1 MATINFSGLG
11 SGLDFSKLTDAILS
25 DRARPLRLLQSKS
38 TDYTKRSD
46 ALKQLNAKLV
56 ALTSAAN
63 ALTDRKLGTN
73 RQATSANTSV
83 ATVSGSAE
91 AVAGTV
97 KLTVTR
103 LATSLSQASRVY
115 NDDTS
120 AVLANGATS
129 ATFELRKGGGATG
142 TVITIDETNNTL
154 TGLRDTI
161 NAAQAGITAA
171 VVDVDGTGTQ
181 FKLVLNSAETGAAG
195 RVELVETSGS
205 GTGADLGLASL
216 NPPGATTDFSELN
229 AAFTV
234 NGLALTRSTN
244 NVADAVTGLTI
255 TLKDTGT
262 TSITV
267 AAKTSEVSD
276 KLNAFI
282 RAYNDVQDFIAG
294 QYAKDGTGKPSG
306 ALAGDA
312 TLRTVQRQLRDAV
325 GAISGNNGGQL
336 TNLTELGISRDEDGK
351 LTLDAAVLNDKLA
364 NSFSD
369 VQALLAGKAVGYTGL
384 ANSIHD
390 AYDKLSNDVTGI
402 VKTAINGY
410 ADSIKRISNSISDQ
424 LARLDILRD
433 TLTRQFAA
441 ADAAI
446 SQLNDQGTALTSLIK
461 SLEPKSR

>member
-1 MATINFSGLG
+1 MAAISFSGLG
-11 SGLDFSKLTDAILS
+11 SGLDFSKLTEAILS
-25 DRARPLRLLQSKS
+25 ERARPLQALQSRS
-38 TDYTKRSD
+38 TEYTKRSD

-56 ALTSAAN
+56 ALTAAAD
-63 ALTDRKLGTN
+63 ALTDRSLGTN
-73 RQATSANTSV
+73 RQATSSNSSV
-83 ATVSGSAE
+83 ATVSSSAE

-103 LATSLSQASRVY
+103 LATGLAQASRVY

-129 ATFELRKGGGATG
+129 ATFELRKGGAASG
-142 TVITIDETNNTL
+142 TVITIDSSNNTL
-154 TGLRDTI
+154 TGLRDAI
-161 NAAQAGITAA
+161 NAANAGVNAA

-195 RVELVETSGS
+195 RIELVETSAS

-229 AAFTV
+229 AAFSV

-244 NVADAVTGLTI
+244 NVSDAVTGLSFN
-255 TLKDTGT
+255 LKDTGT
-262 TSITV
+262 TSIAV
-267 AAKTSEVSD
+267 AAKTSEVTE

-282 RAYNDVQDFIAG
+282 RAYNEVQDFIAG
-294 QYAKDGTGKPSG
+294 QYVKDGTGKPGGS
-306 ALAGDA
+306 LVGDP

-336 TNLTELGISRDEDGK
+336 TNLTELGISRDDDGK
-351 LTLDAAVLNDKLA
+351 LTLDTAVLNDKLA

-369 VQALLAGKAVGYTGL
+369 VQALLSGKAAGYTGL
-384 ANSIHD
+384 ANNIHD
-390 AYDKLSNDVTGI
+390 AYDRLSDDVTGI

-424 LARLDILRD
+424 LARLNTLRD

-446 SQLNDQGTALTSLIK
+446 SQLNDQGTALTALIK
-461 SLEPKSR
+461 SLEPKSK

>member
-11 SGLDFSKLTDAILS
+11 SGVDFGKLTDAILAE
-25 DRARPLRLLQSKS
+25 RARPVQLLQSKNA
-38 TDYTKRSD
+38 DFTKRSD
-46 ALKQLNAKLV
+46 ALKQLNAKLL
-56 ALTSAAN
+56 ALTNAVS
-63 ALTDRKLGTN
+63 ALTDRNLGTG
-73 RQATSANTSV
+73 RQATSTNASV
-83 ATVSGSAE
+83 ATVSSSAE
-91 AVAGTV
+91 AVAGNI

-129 ATFELRKGGGATG
+129 ATFELRKGGAASG
-142 TVITIDETNNTL
+142 TVITIDQTNNTL
-154 TGLRDTI
+154 TGLRDAI
-161 NAAQAGITAA
+161 NAAHAGVTAA

-195 RVELVETSGS
+195 RVELVETSAT
-205 GTGADLGLASL
+205 GTGADLGLTSL

-229 AAFTV
+229 AAFSI

-244 NVADAVTGLTI
+244 TVTDAVAGLTFN
-255 TLKDTGT
+255 LKDTGT

-276 KLNAFI
+276 KLNTFI
-282 RAYNDVQDFIAG
+282 RAYNDVQDFILG
-294 QYAKDGTGKPSG
+294 QYTKDEKGRPTG

-312 TLRTVQRQLRDAV
+312 TLRTVQRELREAV
-325 GAISGNNGGQL
+325 GAASGNNGGQL
-336 TNLTELGISRDEDGK
+336 SNLTELGISRDADGK
-351 LTLDAAVLNDKLA
+351 LTLDTAVLNDKLA

-369 VQALLAGKAVGYTGL
+369 VQALLAGKTTGYTGL

-390 AYDKLSNDVTGI
+390 AYDRLSNDVTGV
-402 VKTAINGY
+402 VKAAINGY

-424 LARLDILRD
+424 LARLDTLRN

-461 SLEPKSR
+461 SLQPKDK